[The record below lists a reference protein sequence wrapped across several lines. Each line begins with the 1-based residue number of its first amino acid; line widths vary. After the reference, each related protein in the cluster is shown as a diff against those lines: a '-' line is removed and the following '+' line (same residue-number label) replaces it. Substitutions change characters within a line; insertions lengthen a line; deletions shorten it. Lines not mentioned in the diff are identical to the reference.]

1 MTVPA
6 LEARDLRV
14 SFHTG
19 RNTSARAVDGV
30 NLTLMPGQIVALVGE
45 SGCGKSTLSRA
56 LLGLQPLASG
66 EVLVDG
72 EAAGP
77 LRGPGS
83 RRTDGGRS
91 WSCRTRWAR

>member
-1 MTVPA
+1 MTFPA

-45 SGCGKSTLSRA
+45 SGCGNGT
-56 LLGLQPLASG
+56 
-66 EVLVDG
+66 
-72 EAAGP
+72 AAHEHP
-77 LRGPGS
+77 D
-83 RRTDGGRS
+83 RRLPDP
-91 WSCRTRWAR
+91 ADD